1 MLPGFRFLLAA
12 IVLSMS
18 ILVFGLGAAAL
29 LRAAHEEFAGMPSR
43 RTLPEPVF
51 AQRTETQATLA
62 LLRIEPVAER
72 APENAPPASA
82 PVEQAPEAAPVPPVV
97 IEKLAALTTDDSAP
111 SETAK
116 VEVPAAEPAPS
127 TEVAPLPAKTPASID
142 ETNIASVEQVS
153 QPAVAEI
160 APAVLQPVIVPPAPE
175 SMGAATRIATL
186 GRPAVTAEEP
196 APAKASRVKP
206 DQSEIRKQQRAERIK
221 EERRRQARRARL
233 AQQAAAAL
241 QLQQQQ
247 QQQAGPFALPPPM
260 TTLKR

>member
-1 MLPGFRFLLAA
+1 MLPGFRFLLAT

-62 LLRIEPVAER
+62 LLRVEPVAEK

-82 PVEQAPEAAPVPPVV
+82 PLEEAPEAVPVPPVV
-97 IEKLAALTTDDSAP
+97 IEKLAALSTDDSAP
-111 SETAK
+111 SETAN

-127 TEVAPLPAKTPASID
+127 TEVAPIQAKTPASID
-142 ETNIASVEQVS
+142 ETNIASVEQAS
-153 QPAVAEI
+153 QAAVAEI
-160 APAVLQPVIVPPAPE
+160 APAALQPVIVPPAPE

-186 GRPAVTAEEP
+186 GRPTVTADEP

-206 DQSEIRKQQRAERIK
+206 DQSEIRKQRAK

-233 AQQAAAAL
+233 AQQAAAAQ

-247 QQQAGPFALPPPM
+247 QQPAFPFSPQPAI
-260 TTLKR
+260 TTRKR

>member
-62 LLRIEPVAER
+62 LLRVEPVAEK
-72 APENAPPASA
+72 APENAPPAFA
-82 PVEQAPEAAPVPPVV
+82 PLEEAPEAVPVPPVV
-97 IEKLAALTTDDSAP
+97 IEKLAALSTDDSAP

-127 TEVAPLPAKTPASID
+127 TEVAPLQAKTPASID
-142 ETNIASVEQVS
+142 ETKIASVEQVS

-160 APAVLQPVIVPPAPE
+160 APAVIVPPAPE

-186 GRPAVTAEEP
+186 GRPAVAVERP
-196 APAKASRVKP
+196 ASAKASRVKP
-206 DQSEIRKQQRAERIK
+206 DQSEIRKQQRADRAK
-221 EERRRQARRARL
+221 EERRRQAQRAKL
-233 AQQAAAAL
+233 ARQAAAAQL
-241 QLQQQQ
+241 LQQQQ

-260 TTLKR
+260 TILKR